1 MKFDKNNPIMKK
13 LSIIILV
20 SIFTLSCNCKKNIVS
35 NVNSENLHRKWML
48 VSYKNYT
55 KDDLIKKEAFL
66 DMTNKERASS
76 KMGCNSMSFGYSV
89 TGNAITFTQ
98 GMGTKMFCQDMN
110 LETDFLNDL
119 PKMITIVIE
128 GHKMTLNGKDNEKME
143 FIAQDWD

>member
-20 SIFTLSCNCKKNIVS
+20 SIFTLSCNCKKSIVS

-110 LETDFLNDL
+110 LENDFLNDL

>member
-20 SIFTLSCNCKKNIVS
+20 SIFTLSCNCKKSIVS